1 MSIVD
6 EQHRLRRTL
15 EERGVSDTR
24 VLDVIEQTRRDL
36 FMPEEIRSLAYV
48 NDALPIGCGQTI
60 SQPLI
65 VALMTQAL
73 ALSGTETVLEIGTGS
88 GYQAAIL
95 AKLCRRVVT
104 IERLEELSLRAQRA
118 LTDLGYTNI
127 EFRVGD
133 GTLGCPELGPYD
145 GILVTAAAPSIPE
158 PLYMQLKPGG
168 RLIVP
173 VGDEY
178 SQSLLSVERR
188 DPEPRIVDLGGCR
201 FVKLIG
207 KAGWPG

>member
-6 EQHRLRRTL
+6 EQHRLRRKL

-36 FMPEEIRSLAYV
+36 FMPEEMRSLAYV
-48 NDALPIGCGQTI
+48 NDALPIGLGQTI

-73 ALSGTETVLEIGTGS
+73 ALTGTETVLEIGTGS

-95 AKLCRRVVT
+95 AKLCRKVVT

-207 KAGWPG
+207 KAGWPE